1 MTAETEWFC
10 TIELGIRAAVPLSL
24 RQLDKCWLAEDR
36 FVDAKRFERLIW
48 STAGGKTSRML
59 SRKPILATSLISAKA
74 RLDGKSPAV
83 SALPPW
89 FCRRVQNL
97 A

>member
-10 TIELGIRAAVPLSL
+10 TIELGIRTAVPLSL

-48 STAGGKTSRML
+48 STAGSKTSRML
-59 SRKPILATSLISAKA
+59 SGPILATSLNFGESKA
-74 RLDGKSPAV
+74 PRPYLRC
-83 SALPPW
+83 PPW